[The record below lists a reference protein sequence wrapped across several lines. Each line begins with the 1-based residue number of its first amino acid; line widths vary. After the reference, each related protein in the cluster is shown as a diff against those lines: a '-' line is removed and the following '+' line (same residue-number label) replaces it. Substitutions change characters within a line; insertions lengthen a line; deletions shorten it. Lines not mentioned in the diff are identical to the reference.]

1 MFSAMHIFDTHKY
14 INQLKAVG
22 VPEAQAEV
30 HSAALASFGE
40 AVFDRFPTKAD
51 MKQELKLLSVEL
63 IGRMDKLEE
72 RMNGRMHRLEERVH
86 GELTLNRWMLG
97 TVITGVLALL
107 VKSFS

>member
-14 INQLKAVG
+14 INQLKAAG

-40 AVFDRFPTKAD
+40 AMFDQFPTKAD

-63 IGRMDKLEE
+63 TGRMDKLEE
-72 RMNGRMHRLEERVH
+72 HMNGSMHRLEERMH
-86 GELTLNRWMLG
+86 GELMLNRWMLG
-97 TVITGVLALL
+97 TVVTGTLALL
-107 VKSFS
+107 IKSFA